1 MEHLGIDVDVGG
13 CLHAVLRRAT
23 RRGLPSLP
31 PPEKMAVPGTACD
44 KTTVAQCL
52 DDNFRH
58 VCDEEKKKA
67 SPASPGDTGKLEAI
81 TGQAN

>member
-1 MEHLGIDVDVGG
+1 
-13 CLHAVLRRAT
+13 
-23 RRGLPSLP
+23 
-31 PPEKMAVPGTACD
+31 MAVPGTACD